1 MIDLMIVLEIEV
13 VVEKRLLLINVVV
26 VVD

>member
-1 MIDLMIVLEIEV
+1 MQPE
-13 VVEKRLLLINVVV
+13 NVVV